1 MVTLKRVDV
10 GVAFRVGVVLSGLSA
25 LIFGLIGI
33 GAQALL
39 LNSLFSISTLSFNGG
54 TVSPSDLNMM
64 SGMSFAFLCC
74 AYLVGVVMSAIFGGI
89 GFAIVAALYNL
100 TANWVGGLQFQLE
113 DPNNPFEN
121 LEKPKRE

>member
-1 MVTLKRVDV
+1 MVTLRRIDV
-10 GVAFRVGVVLSGLSA
+10 GAAFRVGVVLSGLTA
-25 LIFGLIGI
+25 LVFGLLGV
-33 GAQALL
+33 GLQALFI
-39 LNSLFSISTLSFNGG
+39 NSLFSISTLNFNGG
-54 TVSPSDLNMM
+54 PVSPANLNIA

-89 GFAIVAALYNL
+89 GFAVVAALYNL